1 MFIRDV
7 TEELLAMSKDYPVTT
22 LLGPRQSGKTTLVR
36 SCFADLPYANLE
48 EIDTRQAALDDPRR
62 FLSQYP
68 SGVILDEIQQAPDLL
83 SYIQVIVDE
92 TQKPGQFILTGSHQ
106 LSLHQAVSQS
116 LAGRTALLELLPLS
130 INELQQ
136 ADIDL
141 TLHEY
146 MLRGFYPR
154 IYRDNLNPFKAYR
167 NYYQT
172 YVERDVRQLINV
184 RNLSQFDRFIRLCA
198 GRIGQVIN
206 LSGIGNDIGV
216 DNRTLKEWLSI
227 LEASFIVKRLQ
238 PYYENFGKR
247 IIKSPKLYFTD
258 VGLASYL
265 LGIETTNQMDRDPL
279 RGNLV
284 ENLVIMELIKARSNQ
299 GKDANLYYYRDNN
312 GNEVD
317 AIYKSASMLMPIE
330 IKAAQTLS
338 NNFYKGVN
346 YFKNLVGEERCPQ
359 GYLIYAG
366 DIEQQIKNIH
376 VLNYKHAAKV
386 FEE

>member
-1 MFIRDV
+1 
-7 TEELLAMSKDYPVTT
+7 MSKDYPVTT

-36 SCFADLPYANLE
+36 SSFADLPYANLE

-62 FLSQYP
+62 FLSQFT

-136 ADIDL
+136 AGIDL
-141 TLHEY
+141 TLNEY
-146 MLRGFYPR
+146 VLHGFYPR
-154 IYRDNLNPFKAYR
+154 IYRDNLSPFKAYR

-198 GRIGQVIN
+198 GRIGQVVN
-206 LSGIGNDIGV
+206 LNSISNDIGV
-216 DNRTLKEWLSI
+216 DNRTLKAWLSI

-265 LGIETTNQMDRDPL
+265 LGIESINQVDRDPL

-284 ENLVIMELIKARSNQ
+284 ENLVIMELIKARANQ
-299 GKDANLYYYRDNN
+299 GLDANLYYYRDNN

-317 AIYKSASMLMPIE
+317 AIYKSASMLIPIE
-330 IKAAQTLS
+330 IKSAQTLS
-338 NNFYKGVN
+338 NVFYKGLN
-346 YFKNLVGEERCPQ
+346 YFRNLVGEDRCRQ
-359 GYLIYAG
+359 GCLIYAG
-366 DIEQQIKNIH
+366 DLEQQIKNIH
-376 VLNYKHAAKV
+376 VLNYKNSAKI
-386 FEE
+386 FDQ